1 MIVTTQNE
9 VSLTRLQWSADE
21 VYSVAARIIA
31 KLARLDSRL
40 ANWHNMPNS
49 EKDHG
54 ALFDDQE
61 QMLERL
67 KADIERRVKEYPDW
81 PGARSASLSLT
92 TGVGRNWRKAGRADL
107 IIDTIQGRGAF
118 RLREPDKAYGKST
131 PDILKAA
138 MAALV
143 EELDPVFGNNDIK
156 VKTAKGELVSYRF
169 NRRLYQHRQFF
180 GWLGYVPVDLPHARV
195 RDAYETIKAG
205 KGTIVVSVPGL
216 FDPADDAQ
224 VDKAHR
230 VEMDL
235 ASYEL
240 LPVIDPN
247 LKS

>member
-9 VSLTRLQWSADE
+9 VLFTRLQWPAVE
-21 VYSVAARIIA
+21 VYDAAARIIA
-31 KLARLDSRL
+31 KLARLDPQFVT
-40 ANWHNMPNS
+40 WHDMPTS
-49 EKDHG
+49 GKDPG
-54 ALFDDQE
+54 AMFDDRE
-61 QMLERL
+61 KMLERL
-67 KADIERRVKEYPDW
+67 DADIERRVKEYPDW
-81 PGARSASLSLT
+81 PDAKSAHLALT
-92 TGVGRNWRKAGRADL
+92 TGVGPNWRKAGRAEL
-107 IIDTIQGRGAF
+107 VIDTFSGRGVF
-118 RLREPDKAYGKST
+118 SLREPDKAYGKAT
-131 PDILKAA
+131 PSILKAA
-138 MAALV
+138 MSALV
-143 EELDPVFGNNDIK
+143 EELDPTFGNNDIK
-156 VKTAKGELVSYRF
+156 VKTAEGELVSYRF

-180 GWLGYVPVDLPHARV
+180 GWLGYVPVDLPHARI